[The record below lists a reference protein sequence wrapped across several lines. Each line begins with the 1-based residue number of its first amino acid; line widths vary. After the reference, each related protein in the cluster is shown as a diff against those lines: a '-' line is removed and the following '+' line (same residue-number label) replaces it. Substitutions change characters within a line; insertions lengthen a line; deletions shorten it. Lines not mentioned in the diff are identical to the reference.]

1 MVGKALRLIRVFHD
15 IRPVD
20 LAKTLGISRSHLC
33 EIERG
38 KKEPTLDLVKKYAV
52 AFELPMSTIIFFAEE
67 IRDRKNSRL
76 RFKGSV
82 NEKIVTFMSMVERF
96 EKRSQLEQ

>member
-15 IRPVD
+15 MRPID
-20 LAKTLGISRSHLC
+20 LAKKLGVSRSHLC

-38 KKEPTLDLVKKYAV
+38 KKEPSFDFVKRYAST
-52 AFELPMSTIIFFAEE
+52 FDLPMSTIIFFAEE
-67 IRDRKNSRL
+67 LRDRKNAKQ

-96 EKRSQLEQ
+96 DERSQQAP